1 MWRNHHIDHTITKCL
16 TYRIRDGGYMKY
28 LAVLGLVAGL
38 ACSTSA
44 SAVELITNGSFQ
56 TGDLNGWTYVN
67 GGGITPG
74 RGVTVLNA
82 VANATGYG
90 DNFSGGFYNGAAHA
104 AYFVD
109 DSANQS
115 LSQTFQLTAG
125 TDYAISF
132 AILQTGSGQNNPGNF
147 ALTDSLNGTILSG
160 AALTNANAPV
170 GSWATFNYSFVAPT
184 TEGYTLSFLF
194 TSDPTPAKDMLL
206 DGVSVSS
213 VPEPSTWAMMILG
226 FCGIGFMAY
235 RRKQNGSAFSAA

>member
-1 MWRNHHIDHTITKCL
+1 
-16 TYRIRDGGYMKY
+16 MKY

-44 SAVELITNGSFQ
+44 SAVELIANGSFQ
-56 TGDLNGWTYVN
+56 SGTLSGWDYVN

-74 RGVTVLNA
+74 RGVTVLSA
-82 VANATGYG
+82 VPNATGYG
-90 DNFSGGFYNGAAHA
+90 DDFSGGFYNGAAHA

-109 DSANQS
+109 DLANQS

-125 TDYAISF
+125 TSYAVSF
-132 AILQTGSGQNNPGNF
+132 ALLQTGSGQNNSGNF
-147 ALTDSLNGTILSG
+147 ALTDSLDGTILSG
-160 AALTNANAPV
+160 SPLTNANAPV
-170 GSWATFNYSFVAPT
+170 GNWATFNYSFLAPT
-184 TEGYTLSFLF
+184 TADYTLSFVF
-194 TSDPTPAKDMLL
+194 TSGATPSKDLLL

-226 FCGIGFMAY
+226 FCGLGFMAY